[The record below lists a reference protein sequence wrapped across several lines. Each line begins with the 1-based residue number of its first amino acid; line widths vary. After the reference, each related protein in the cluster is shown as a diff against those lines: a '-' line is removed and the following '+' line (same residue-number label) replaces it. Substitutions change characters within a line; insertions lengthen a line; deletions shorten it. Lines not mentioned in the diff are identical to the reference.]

1 MNSWRLPLPLFFF
14 FFVFSVLFFWVEG
27 RRSELKGQAN
37 MHKVFR
43 FAKKPTRLT
52 FVIIFFTFP
61 EDKVQGQT
69 SLSLFSFFF
78 WMCELFNV
86 SSFQKEEINSNG
98 FRATSVVLAPM
109 LLLPLVK
116 QSTGRRRK
124 RKDNKKP
131 LKHPSALFP
140 PTKLRTRSETC
151 LLAQFKKKK
160 KWNPTRVIFSF
171 LRIRSSTLQHPL
183 ASLWASALKK
193 YILLISS
200 GQRHPSVE
208 TENQEE
214 GKKTK
219 RRRRTQRGNEED
231 VVVIDSPAMKEGL
244 RKKKN
249 LVSFY
254 FFFHRFITLDTKPVM
269 AVAGWSGSSS
279 ANRWLTLSVVLPCF
293 LATNPNSL
301 AEELKYTYIKLAC
314 RCLIFYLFVCLLSQY
329 CKCFCHLNLPDWAAS
344 FFIPPGTR
352 QHEIIRIVRKSKRS
366 NYNNF

>member
-1 MNSWRLPLPLFFF
+1 
-14 FFVFSVLFFWVEG
+14 
-27 RRSELKGQAN
+27 
-37 MHKVFR
+37 
-43 FAKKPTRLT
+43 
-52 FVIIFFTFP
+52 
-61 EDKVQGQT
+61 
-69 SLSLFSFFF
+69 
-78 WMCELFNV
+78 MCEVFNV

-124 RKDNKKP
+124 RKDNKKT

-160 KWNPTRVIFSF
+160 LNPTRVIFSF

-244 RKKKN
+244 RKKKTWFGFIF
-249 LVSFY
+249 SF
-254 FFFHRFITLDTKPVM
+254 T
-269 AVAGWSGSSS
+269 ASSPWT
-279 ANRWLTLSVVLPCF
+279 R
-293 LATNPNSL
+293 
-301 AEELKYTYIKLAC
+301 
-314 RCLIFYLFVCLLSQY
+314 SQ
-329 CKCFCHLNLPDWAAS
+329 
-344 FFIPPGTR
+344 
-352 QHEIIRIVRKSKRS
+352 
-366 NYNNF
+366 